1 MSLDRR
7 DLITREDIPSRPEVI
22 VPEANLAEAADKGS
36 AYVIM
41 TETRGFKKLMEEFVN
56 PRLSLRRILDTP
68 AGASRNEICGEL
80 KALDDLLKHISGV
93 IEEGQ
98 KASKQLETLRKNRK

>member
-7 DLITREDIPSRPEVI
+7 DLIAREDIPSRPEII
-22 VPEANLAEAADKGS
+22 VPESNLAEMADKGS

-41 TETRGFKKLMEEFVN
+41 QETRGFKRLVEEFIN
-56 PRLSLRRILDTP
+56 PRLSIRRVLDAP
-68 AGASRNEICGEL
+68 AGAVRNEVCGEL
-80 KALDDLLKHISGV
+80 KALDDLLKHISGIV
-93 IEEGQ
+93 EEGL

>member
-7 DLITREDIPSRPEVI
+7 DLITREDIPSRPEI
-22 VPEANLAEAADKGS
+22 VAPESNLMENADKGS

-41 TETRGFKKLMEEFVN
+41 TETRGWKKLVEEFIN
-56 PRLSLRRILDTP
+56 PRLSIRRVLDAP
-68 AGASRNEICGEL
+68 AGAIRNEVCGEL
-80 KALDDLLKHISGV
+80 KSLDELLKYVSGA

-98 KASKQLETLRKNRK
+98 KAAKQLELLRKNRK